1 MLKESSGLRPANVPL
16 SSFEEYFKAVNNP
29 ADPFFTPDED
39 IIHFNERYEKNEF
52 RLMFEEL
59 NLDF

>member
-16 SSFEEYFKAVNNP
+16 SSFKEYFKAVNNP

-39 IIHFNERYEKNEF
+39 ITYFNERYEKNEF

-59 NLDF
+59 NLEF